1 MEHAQRAF
9 NKNMQCRG
17 FQYEGLNPY
26 FNGTCSKS
34 EYSGYRKGMRTPE
47 CLNPYFNGTCSKSHY
62 VKRNYY
68 QDCQVLIL
76 ILMEHAQRGHFKSP
90 DESLK
95 IKS

>member
-47 CLNPYFNGTCSKSHY
+47 CLNPYFNGTCSK
-62 VKRNYY
+62 R
-68 QDCQVLIL
+68 DCSSPMVPRQVQCLNPYFN
-76 ILMEHAQRGHFKSP
+76 GTCSKSWLR
-90 DESLK
+90 SFHLF
-95 IKS
+95 IRM